1 MYEKVEKC
9 PVCKAKTFINHIICK
24 DYSVSQESFALTK
37 CTNCGFIFTNPR
49 PDKSVIQNYYE
60 SEDYI
65 SHTDKGNNLTNTL
78 YKTVRYFTLS
88 SKLNILNKLSKRKT
102 LLDYGCG
109 TGDFLKYCQSNHW
122 NVTGIEINT
131 KALKIAREKVG
142 ATIFS
147 DLKDIDKTEQFDII
161 TLWHVLEHIHDL
173 KKVFKKLKSK
183 LSKSGHLIIALPNHE
198 SLDQQIYKE
207 HWAAYDVPRHL
218 YHFNKLT
225 FNTLASKM
233 DMKVVSVIP
242 MKFDSFYVSLLSEK
256 YKSGSQSYTKSFI
269 NGWKSNRWASKNGNN
284 YSSLIYI
291 LKHK

>member
-24 DYSVSQESFALTK
+24 DYSVSHESFALTK

-49 PDKSVIQNYYE
+49 PDQTVIQKYYE
-60 SEDYI
+60 SQDYI
-65 SHTDKGNNLTNTL
+65 SHTDKANNLTNIL
-78 YKTVRYFTLS
+78 YKIVRYFTLS
-88 SKLNILNKLSKRKT
+88 SKLRILNKLSKKKT

-109 TGDFLKYCQSNHW
+109 TGDFLKHCQSNNW
-122 NVTGIEINT
+122 NVTGVEVNDSANQLAKEKIGGSIFNDIN
-131 KALKIAREKVG
+131 
-142 ATIFS
+142 
-147 DLKDIDKTEQFDII
+147 DIDKADQFDII

-173 KKVFKKLKSK
+173 NKVFKKLKTK

-198 SLDQQIYKE
+198 SLDQKIYKE

-218 YHFNKLT
+218 YHFNPLT
-225 FNTLASKM
+225 FNKLASEM
-233 DMKVVSVIP
+233 DMKVVSIIP

-256 YKSGSQSYTKSFI
+256 YKTGTTSYIKSFI
-269 NGWKSNRWASKNGNN
+269 NGWKSNRWALKNGNN

-291 LKHK
+291 LKQK